1 MADSTSSAPDGFA
14 ALSQFFL
21 SDGTLGDTL
30 LRVAELACESSSS
43 DFAGITLLVNGRV
56 RTGVFTDPASPEI
69 DAAQYES
76 GNGPCLDAFR
86 HNEVCRIDSTA
97 DDDHW
102 PEFSQAAAEHGIAS
116 TLSVPIVARD
126 QILGALNLYSRQP
139 ASFDKPTVE
148 HVENFAAHAAVVL
161 ANAQVFADARELN
174 EGLNQALK
182 SRATIDY
189 AVGIL
194 MAPGGLTPDDAF
206 QMLVRASQRE
216 NRKLRDIAA
225 EIVQRTVD
233 REPHHSTPA

>member
-1 MADSTSSAPDGFA
+1 MADSTSSAGDGFA

-30 LRVAELACESSSS
+30 LRVAELACEASSS

-76 GNGPCLDAFR
+76 GKGPCLDAFR
-86 HNEVCRIDSTA
+86 HNEVCTVESTE
-97 DDDHW
+97 DDHRW
-102 PEFSQAAAEHGIAS
+102 PEFSRAAAEHGIAS
-116 TLSVPIVARD
+116 TLSVPIVARKEL
-126 QILGALNLYSRQP
+126 LGALNLYSRQP
-139 ASFDKPTVE
+139 SRFDEPTVE

-174 EGLNQALK
+174 EGLNQALN
-182 SRATIDY
+182 SRATIDH

-194 MAPGGLTPDDAF
+194 MAPGGRSPDDAF
-206 QMLVRASQRE
+206 QILVRASQRE

-225 EIVQRTVD
+225 EIVQRTIV
-233 REPHHSTPA
+233 REPHRSTHA